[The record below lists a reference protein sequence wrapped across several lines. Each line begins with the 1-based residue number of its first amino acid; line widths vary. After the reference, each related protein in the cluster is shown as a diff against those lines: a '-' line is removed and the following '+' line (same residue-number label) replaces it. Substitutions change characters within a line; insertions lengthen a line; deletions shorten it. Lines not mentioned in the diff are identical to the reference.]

1 MSWEPELEELK
12 RREAF
17 AEELGGAERV
27 KPERGDASRGI
38 RKIANGQAERKP

>member
-17 AEELGGAERV
+17 AEELGGAE
-27 KPERGDASRGI
+27 
-38 RKIANGQAERKP
+38 